1 MPFTPRLHYEA
12 ELCAFPMADI
22 RASDLDNLPDF
33 GLVLCDDFTN
43 RLTLIKD
50 IDLSEPIGL
59 TSFATAK
66 SCTDC
71 LPTGYLVV
79 IPQSAGFYLSLM
91 LSVYV
96 NDALR
101 LRFNMA
107 GIMLSVED
115 IVRRSLA
122 TQNVEYIRGQNKV
135 SLLSEGF
142 ILKGTLILTGTAGG
156 VIFKPANTWFTASIC
171 RCETKSEGKR
181 VIWVI

>member
-1 MPFTPRLHYEA
+1 
-12 ELCAFPMADI
+12 MADI
-22 RASDLDNLPDF
+22 RASDLDSLADF
-33 GLVLCDDFTN
+33 GLVLCNDFMN

-59 TSFATAK
+59 TSFATGK
-66 SCTDC
+66 RCTDC

-79 IPQSAGFYLSLM
+79 IPRSAEFYLSLT
-91 LSVYV
+91 LSLYV
-96 NDALR
+96 IDAPR

-122 TQNVEYIRGQNKV
+122 TQNVEYIRGQNTV

-142 ILKGTLILTGTAGG
+142 IPKGTLILTGTAGG
-156 VIFKPANTWFTASIC
+156 GVIFKPANTWFKVSIC